1 MSGEALAPAEK
12 HPALQL
18 VDPARCPSVA
28 EVFYDAFL
36 PRCVSFPSSF
46 HLLIGQ
52 KVADLKP
59 FSAASFAACELRPP
73 VLHVNTS
80 VLSFG
85 IVGR

>member
-1 MSGEALAPAEK
+1 MSAEALALAEK
-12 HPALQL
+12 RPAPQL
-18 VDPARCPSVA
+18 VDPVRYSSLLRI
-28 EVFYDAFL
+28 FYDAFL
-36 PRCVSFPSSF
+36 PRCVSFRSSF

-59 FSAASFAACELRPP
+59 FSSASFAACELRPP

-80 VLSFG
+80 VLSLG